1 MATSL
6 IKLLQRSI
14 QDHWT
19 TKALSDYHGDDFTYG
34 EVAHIIDYYHGQFRE
49 RGIRR
54 GDHIAL
60 CGNGCARWGIAF
72 MAVVFYGAVAVP
84 ILTDS
89 PPSRYRTSLR
99 IVSHAC
105 FSPRLLSVASLTI
118 ARCRY
123 WKIF

>member
-72 MAVVFYGAVAVP
+72 MAVVSYGAVAV
-84 ILTDS
+84 DS
-89 PPSRYRTSLR
+89 R
-99 IVSHAC
+99 VH
-105 FSPRLLSVASLTI
+105 LSVPEWLSCGVLVPYTVTGNPHAG
-118 ARCRY
+118 AV
-123 WKIF
+123 